1 LFLSLALSREQRGMP
16 KKGGEMIE
24 LTKEQI
30 EKAAYPIS
38 VKQAIDD
45 LQELYEW
52 ASQSVR
58 GFEARDLVALNAAIQ
73 VLKLL
78 Q

>member
-1 LFLSLALSREQRGMP
+1 MVRLRR
-16 KKGGEMIE
+16 
-24 LTKEQI
+24 EQI

-58 GFEARDLVALNAAIQ
+58 GFEEKDLVALNSAIQ
-73 VLKLL
+73 LLKLL

>member
-1 LFLSLALSREQRGMP
+1 LEG
-16 KKGGEMIE
+16 
-24 LTKEQI
+24 
-30 EKAAYPIS
+30 
-38 VKQAIDD
+38 QAIDD

-58 GFEARDLVALNAAIQ
+58 GFEAKDLVALHSAIE

>member
-1 LFLSLALSREQRGMP
+1 
-16 KKGGEMIE
+16 MIT

-58 GFEARDLVALNAAIQ
+58 GFEEKDLVALHSAIE

>member
-1 LFLSLALSREQRGMP
+1 MP
-16 KKGGEMIE
+16 KKEGEMIK

-30 EKAAYPIS
+30 EKASYPIS

-58 GFEARDLVALNAAIQ
+58 GFEAKDLVALNAAIQ

>member
-1 LFLSLALSREQRGMP
+1 
-16 KKGGEMIE
+16 MIT

-30 EKAAYPIS
+30 ENATHPIS
-38 VKQAIDD
+38 LKQAIDD

-58 GFEARDLVALNAAIQ
+58 GFQARDLVALNAAIE

>member
-1 LFLSLALSREQRGMP
+1 
-16 KKGGEMIE
+16 MIK

-52 ASQSVR
+52 ASQSMR
-58 GFEARDLVALNAAIQ
+58 GFEAKDLVALNAAIQ
-73 VLKLL
+73 ALKLL

>member
-1 LFLSLALSREQRGMP
+1 MP
-16 KKGGEMIE
+16 KKGGAMIT

-30 EKAAYPIS
+30 EKAAHPIS

-58 GFEARDLVALNAAIQ
+58 GFEGKDLLALHSAIE

>member
-1 LFLSLALSREQRGMP
+1 MP
-16 KKGGEMIE
+16 KKGGGMIT
-24 LTKEQI
+24 LTREQI
-30 EKAAYPIS
+30 ENATYPIS

-52 ASQSVR
+52 ASQSMR
-58 GFEARDLVALNAAIQ
+58 GFEAKDLVALNAAIQ
-73 VLKLL
+73 ALKLL